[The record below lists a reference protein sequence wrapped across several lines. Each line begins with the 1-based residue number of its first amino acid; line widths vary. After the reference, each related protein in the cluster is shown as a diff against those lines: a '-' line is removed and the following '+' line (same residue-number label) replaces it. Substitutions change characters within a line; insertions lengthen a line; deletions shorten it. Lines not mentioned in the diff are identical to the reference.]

1 MKEINNYYNDKT
13 VLITGG
19 AGAIGSNLSKK
30 LIDNCRK
37 LVIIDDLSS
46 GHLINVPKSDKVIF
60 IKDSILN
67 ENALEKAFS
76 HNIDIVFHL
85 AAHFANQNSVVHPG
99 EDLLVNGL
107 GTLKML
113 EFSHK
118 FNVEKFIYSSSSCVY
133 GNKSGLMSEES
144 LEYEPHTPYAITKL
158 LGERYATFFHKHHGL
173 NTIILRYF
181 NSYGAGEFPG
191 EYRNVIPNFLWLAIN
206 KKPLPITGTGE
217 ETRDFTYVEDTI
229 ILTLLAGEKD
239 NAIGEII
246 NIGLGK
252 EVKIIDL
259 ANKINNITGNKA
271 GIKFVEK
278 RNWDSVKKR
287 CASIKKV
294 RNILGYEQSSIDLET
309 GLKETFEWLKQNSSH
324 IKI

>member
-1 MKEINNYYNDKT
+1 MEEINNYYNDKT

-30 LIDNCRK
+30 LIENCQK
-37 LVIIDDLSS
+37 LIIIDDLSS
-46 GHLINVPKSDKVIF
+46 GYLVNIPKSDKVIF

-67 ENALEKAFS
+67 GKALEKAFS

-85 AAHFANQNSVVHPG
+85 AAHFANQNSVVHPE

-107 GTLKML
+107 GTLKVL

-118 FNVEKFIYSSSSCVY
+118 FNVKKFIYSSSSCVY
-133 GNKSGLMSEES
+133 GNKAGLMSEES
-144 LEYEPHTPYAITKL
+144 SEYRLDTPYAITKL
-158 LGERYATFFHKHHGL
+158 LGERYVTFFHKHHKL

-191 EYRNVIPNFLWLAIN
+191 EYRNVIPNFLWLAMN
-206 KKPLPITGTGE
+206 KKYLPITGTGE
-217 ETRDFTYVEDTI
+217 ETRDFTYVGDTVM
-229 ILTLLAGEKD
+229 LTLLAGEKD
-239 NAIGEII
+239 GAIGEII
-246 NIGLGK
+246 NIGSGK
-252 EVKIIDL
+252 EVKVIDL
-259 ANKINNITGNKA
+259 ANKINDITGNKA

-278 RNWDSVKKR
+278 RNWDSIKKR
-287 CASIKKV
+287 CASIEKA
-294 RNILGYEQSSIDLET
+294 RNILGYEPSSINLET
-309 GLKETFEWLKQNSSH
+309 GLKEAFEWLKQNSKH